1 MLDVSTLP
9 ALNASLNAV
18 ATVLLVW
25 GRLEIRRGEVER
37 HKRLMIAAFGVSTVF
52 LASYVTHKWLRDF
65 ENTTYNAVG
74 LAKTLYLLMLATHIP
89 LAAAVP
95 VMALFLIR
103 FGLTDQRER
112 HRKLARFAWP
122 IWIYVGVTG
131 VLIYFTLYH
140 WNPPSSA
147 LG

>member
-1 MLDVSTLP
+1 MDFSVLP
-9 ALNASLNAV
+9 AVNAFLNGTAS
-18 ATVLLVW
+18 VLLIW
-25 GRLEIRRGEVER
+25 GRVAIRRGQEDL
-37 HKRLMIAAFGVSTVF
+37 HKRLMLSAFAVSSVF
-52 LASYVTHKWLRDF
+52 LASYVTHKASRDF

-112 HRKLARFAWP
+112 HRRLARWAWP

-131 VLIYFTLYH
+131 VLIYLVLYH
-140 WNPPSSA
+140 WNPPA
-147 LG
+147 G

>member
-1 MLDVSTLP
+1 MDFSVLP
-9 ALNASLNAV
+9 AVNALLNGT

-25 GRLEIRRGEVER
+25 GRIAIRRGAEDL
-37 HKRLMIAAFGVSTVF
+37 HKRLMLSAFAVSTVF
-52 LASYVTHKWLRDF
+52 LMSYVTHKASKDF

-103 FGLTDQRER
+103 FGLTEQRER
-112 HRKLARFAWP
+112 HRRLARWAWP

-131 VLIYFTLYH
+131 VLIYLVLYH
-140 WNPPSSA
+140 FNPPA
-147 LG
+147 VG

>member
-1 MLDVSTLP
+1 MDFSVLP
-9 ALNASLNAV
+9 AVNALLNGTAS
-18 ATVLLVW
+18 VLLIW
-25 GRLEIRRGEVER
+25 GRVAIRRGQEEL
-37 HKRLMIAAFGVSTVF
+37 HKRLMLSAFAVSTVF
-52 LASYVTHKWLRDF
+52 LMSYVTHKASKDF

-103 FGLTDQRER
+103 FGLTDQRDR
-112 HRKLARFAWP
+112 HRRLARWAWP

-131 VLIYFTLYH
+131 VLIYLVLYH
-140 WNPPSSA
+140 WNPPA
-147 LG
+147 VG